1 MDKILVVDDEQNIHY
16 SFQRVFGHEYEVL
29 SAYSGQEAL
38 QQLTDPAL
46 RLVLMDV
53 RMPGKDGLA
62 TLQELKQQRPDLP
75 VIMMTAF
82 VSAETAIR
90 ATTFDAED
98 YLEKPLNIELLKQL
112 IADTLQQRSQSQ
124 HAAASI
130 SEDAIESD
138 SNEISAIPLF
148 GHSPAMQQVYKT
160 IGKTAARDVTV
171 LITGESGTGKELVA
185 RALHTYSHRSM
196 GPFLALNCAAIPD
209 SLLESE
215 LFGHERGAFTGAT
228 EARPGKFEL
237 AHRGSLFLDEIGDMP
252 LALQSKL
259 LRVLQERELYR
270 LGARDPKHVDV
281 RIIAAT
287 NQELEGMLRTGRFRE
302 DLYYRLNVVRM
313 TLPPLRERG
322 EDIVLLANRFLHR
335 QRQTDGQGPRSL
347 SDAARQALL
356 AYAWPGNVRELEN
369 VIAQTV
375 VRARGPVIRAEDL
388 ALSESGARLSGEVP
402 EAETSSPLS
411 PRGEMDGMGTLLDP
425 LFTRHSGN
433 VFAVAEQLL
442 FSKALELARHNQVQ
456 AARLLGVSRNVLR
469 DRMKRYDLS

>member
-1 MDKILVVDDEQNIHY
+1 MDKILFVDDEQNIHY
-16 SFQRVFGHEYEVL
+16 SFQRVLGHEYEVL
-29 SAYSGQEAL
+29 SAYSGQETL
-38 QQLTDPAL
+38 QQLSDPAL

-53 RMPGKDGLA
+53 RMPDKDGLA

-98 YLEKPLNIELLKQL
+98 YLEKPLDIELLKKL
-112 IADTLQQRSQSQ
+112 ITDTLQRRSQSQ
-124 HAAASI
+124 YDVASI
-130 SEDAIESD
+130 PEDDTESD
-138 SNEISAIPLF
+138 SSEMSTVPLF

-185 RALHTYSHRSM
+185 RALHTYSHRNT
-196 GPFLALNCAAIPD
+196 GPFLALNCAAIGD

-215 LFGHERGAFTGAT
+215 LFGHERGAFSGAT

-237 AHRGSLFLDEIGDMP
+237 AHGGSLFLDEIGDMP
-252 LALQSKL
+252 LVLQSKL

-270 LGARDPKHVDV
+270 LGARDPKRVDV

-302 DLYYRLNVVRM
+302 DLFYRLNVVRM
-313 TLPPLRERG
+313 SLPPLRERG
-322 EDIVLLANRFLHR
+322 ADIILLANRFLHR
-335 QRQTDGQGPRSL
+335 QRQTDGQGPRSF
-347 SDAARQALL
+347 SDTARQALL
-356 AYAWPGNVRELEN
+356 VYPWPGNVRELEN
-369 VIAQTV
+369 VVAQAV

-388 ALSESGARLSGEVP
+388 ALSESRARLSGEIA
-402 EAETSSPLS
+402 EAETSSPVS
-411 PRGEMDGMGTLLDP
+411 PAGETGAMGKLLGP
-425 LFTRHSGN
+425 LFTQHSGN

-442 FSKALELARHNQVQ
+442 FSKALELARHNQSPGRAV
-456 AARLLGVSRNVLR
+456 ARGQPQCTARPDEAV
-469 DRMKRYDLS
+469 

>member
-1 MDKILVVDDEQNIHY
+1 MEKILVVDDEQNIHY
-16 SFQRVFGHEYEVL
+16 SFQRVLGHEYEVV

-53 RMPGKDGLA
+53 RMPGKDGLS

-112 IADTLQQRSQSQ
+112 ITDTLQRSQQQSDTR
-124 HAAASI
+124 HT
-130 SEDAIESD
+130 SEEEAESET
-138 SNEISAIPLF
+138 SERSTVPLF

-185 RALHTYSHRSM
+185 RALHTYSHRNT

-215 LFGHERGAFTGAT
+215 LFGHERGAFSGAT
-228 EARPGKFEL
+228 ESRPGKFEL
-237 AHRGSLFLDEIGDMP
+237 AHGGSLFLDEIGDMP

-259 LRVLQERELYR
+259 LRVLQEREVYR
-270 LGARDPKHVDV
+270 LGGRDPKRIDV

-287 NQELEGMLRTGRFRE
+287 NQELEEMLRAGRFRE

-335 QRQTDGQGPRSL
+335 QRQTDGHGPRSF
-347 SDAARQALL
+347 SDTARQALL
-356 AYAWPGNVRELEN
+356 AYSWPGNVRELEN
-369 VIAQTV
+369 VVAQAV
-375 VRARGPVIRAEDL
+375 VCARGSVIRAEDL
-388 ALSESGARLSGEVP
+388 ALNENGARLSGEGA
-402 EAETSSPLS
+402 ETETSSPLS
-411 PRGEMDGMGTLLDP
+411 PTGESGGMGTLLDP
-425 LFTRHSGN
+425 LFRQYSGN